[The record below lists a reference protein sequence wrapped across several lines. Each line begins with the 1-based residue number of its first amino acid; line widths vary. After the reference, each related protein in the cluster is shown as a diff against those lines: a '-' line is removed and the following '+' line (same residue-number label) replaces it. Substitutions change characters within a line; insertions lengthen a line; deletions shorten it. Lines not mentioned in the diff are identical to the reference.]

1 MAIDSPLLAFG
12 VDSVSKYSHLNDVVF
27 GGSLTN
33 KGLFLVAMTYGFKS
47 GRLVEDFKKSPTGPR
62 TELEDQDFALMS
74 AIHLSHTG
82 DPNSISDTKARN
94 ELAQQY
100 AEGGIRL
107 IYDWLMEENR
117 RDPRGDFIGLVLES
131 IATDSKNLGD

>member
-12 VDSVSKYSHLNDVVF
+12 VESIPKYAYLNEVVF

-33 KGLFLVAMTYGFKS
+33 KGLFLIALTYGFKAKKI
-47 GRLVEDFKKSPTGPR
+47 VTDFKKSQTGPR

-74 AIHLSHTG
+74 AIQLAHTS
-82 DPNSISDTKARN
+82 DPNSLKDTKARN

-100 AEGGIRL
+100 AEGGIGE
-107 IYDWLMEENR
+107 IYDWLMDPNR
-117 RDPRGDFIGLVLES
+117 RDPKGDFISLVLSELNV
-131 IATDSKNLGD
+131 DLQN

>member
-12 VDSVSKYSHLNDVVF
+12 VDSIPKYEYLNTSVF

-33 KGLFLVAMTYGFKS
+33 KGLFLIALSYGFKNKKI
-47 GRLVEDFKKSPTGPR
+47 VTDFKKSQTGPR

-74 AIHLSHTG
+74 AIQLAHTS
-82 DPNSISDTKARN
+82 DPSSLGDTKARN

-100 AEGGIRL
+100 AEGGIRE
-107 IYDWLMEENR
+107 IYEWLLDQNR
-117 RDPRGDFIGLVLES
+117 RDPKGDFIALILSELES
-131 IATDSKNLGD
+131 P